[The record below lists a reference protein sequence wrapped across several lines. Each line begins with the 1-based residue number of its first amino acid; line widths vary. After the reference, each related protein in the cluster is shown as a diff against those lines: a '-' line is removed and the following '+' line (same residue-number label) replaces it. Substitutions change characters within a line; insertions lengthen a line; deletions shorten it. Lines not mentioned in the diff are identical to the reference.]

1 LANVEKFRNTGNME
15 MHALI
20 EEIAALFAKIKS
32 GEATLGELEAFA
44 AATNQLN
51 ERAII
56 LRYKA
61 HEAKVYGTPVSE
73 KSPSEAPLAVKEEEA
88 LLPKIAS
95 DKDTGSIEDTHLPE
109 EQEEPSFDLFG
120 MDTEEEE
127 APLPKT
133 EIVSY
138 RDTESRE
145 EDEIAFELI
154 EDTVEEEEAIDEIVE
169 LAEHHESKEKEAVI
183 SEPAFA
189 APIENTQGLHPIY
202 GKLNSNDG
210 TLAARLMS
218 VRLET
223 LKGAFGFN
231 ERLQIIQELF
241 NGSNE
246 EFNNLIEQ
254 LESIPSK
261 EQARSLVSSYANKY
275 HWDAES
281 QLAIELIQKVE
292 RKYA

>member
-1 LANVEKFRNTGNME
+1 

-20 EEIAALFAKIKS
+20 EEIGAILVKIKS

-51 ERAII
+51 ERAIV

-61 HEAKVYGTPVSE
+61 YETNVYGNPVSV
-73 KSPSEAPLAVKEEEA
+73 SEQVISETLFEEEPVSA
-88 LLPKIAS
+88 LE
-95 DKDTGSIEDTHLPE
+95 IEEIQIE
-109 EQEEPSFDLFG
+109 EVAVEEPSFDLFG
-120 MDTEEEE
+120 MSEEEE
-127 APLPKT
+127 
-133 EIVSY
+133 
-138 RDTESRE
+138 E
-145 EDEIAFELI
+145 ELTFELI
-154 EDTVEEEEAIDEIVE
+154 EEETAEEEIEEIEIPEPVVVQEIKPEPVTEPVFEKPVE
-169 LAEHHESKEKEAVI
+169 NLGS
-183 SEPAFA
+183 
-189 APIENTQGLHPIY
+189 LHPIY

-210 TLAARLMS
+210 TLAARLMT

-241 NGSNE
+241 NGSND
-246 EFNNLIEQ
+246 EFNHLIEQ
-254 LESIPSK
+254 LEGIQTK
-261 EQARSLVSSYANKY
+261 EAARSLVSSYATKY
-275 HWDAES
+275 QWDVES

>member
-1 LANVEKFRNTGNME
+1 ME

-20 EEIAALFAKIKS
+20 EEITALLAKIKS
-32 GEATLGELEAFA
+32 GEATLTELEAFA

-61 HEAKVYGTPVSE
+61 IEAQVYGKPFTAPVPETPM
-73 KSPSEAPLAVKEEEA
+73 AVKEEIVPIIEA
-88 LLPKIAS
+88 Q
-95 DKDTGSIEDTHLPE
+95 EVHREPE
-109 EQEEPSFDLFG
+109 EEPSFDLFG
-120 MDTEEEE
+120 IDSDEEEE
-127 APLPKT
+127 EEVQLQKT
-133 EIVSY
+133 EIVSGK
-138 RDTESRE
+138 DTESRE
-145 EDEIAFELI
+145 EEIPFELVEETV
-154 EDTVEEEEAIDEIVE
+154 EDEAVEEEPVEAFIEPV
-169 LAEHHESKEKEAVI
+169 HEMKEEEKAPVI
-183 SEPAFA
+183 PEPAFA

-241 NGSNE
+241 NGSND
-246 EFNNLIEQ
+246 EFNSLIDQIENI
-254 LESIPSK
+254 SSK

-275 HWDAES
+275 HWDADS
-281 QLAIELIQKVE
+281 QLAIELVQKVE

>member
-1 LANVEKFRNTGNME
+1 ME
-15 MHALI
+15 MHALL
-20 EEIAALFAKIKS
+20 EEMTALLAKIKS

-44 AATNQLN
+44 AAAGQLN

-61 HEAKVYGTPVSE
+61 VEAKVYGTVVSE
-73 KSPSEAPLAVKEEEA
+73 KTVSEVPVPEMPGKEEIVPIIEA
-88 LLPKIAS
+88 QEPHRE
-95 DKDTGSIEDTHLPE
+95 TR
-109 EQEEPSFDLFG
+109 EEPSFDLFG
-120 MDTEEEE
+120 MDSDEEEE
-127 APLPKT
+127 AIP
-133 EIVSY
+133 
-138 RDTESRE
+138 
-145 EDEIAFELI
+145 FELI
-154 EDTVEEEEAIDEIVE
+154 EDVVEEVPDEEPVEEIRHTHEEPVEEEKAPV
-169 LAEHHESKEKEAVI
+169 VP
-183 SEPAFA
+183 EPAFA
-189 APIENTQGLHPIY
+189 APIENTQDLHPIY

-246 EFNNLIEQ
+246 EFNQLIEQ
-254 LESIPSK
+254 IETIPSK

-275 HWDAES
+275 HWDVDS

>member
-1 LANVEKFRNTGNME
+1 ME

-61 HEAKVYGTPVSE
+61 HEAKVYGAAPVSE
-73 KSPSEAPLAVKEEEA
+73 APVAVKEDIIPIIEA
-88 LLPKIAS
+88 QEVHPA
-95 DKDTGSIEDTHLPE
+95 P
-109 EQEEPSFDLFG
+109 QEEPSFDLFG

-127 APLPKT
+127 V
-133 EIVSY
+133 EN
-138 RDTESRE
+138 
-145 EDEIAFELI
+145 EIAFELI
-154 EDTVEEEEAIDEIVE
+154 EDVVEEPEEEPIEEVSEPIHQE
-169 LAEHHESKEKEAVI
+169 AEEEKAPVVP
-183 SEPAFA
+183 EPAFA
-189 APIENTQGLHPIY
+189 APIENTHDLHPIY

-241 NGSNE
+241 NGSND
-246 EFNNLIEQ
+246 EFNNLIEK
-254 LESIPSK
+254 LETIPSK
-261 EQARSLVSSYANKY
+261 EEARSLVSSYANKY
-275 HWDAES
+275 HWDVDS

>member
-1 LANVEKFRNTGNME
+1 
-15 MHALI
+15 MHALL
-20 EEIAALFAKIKS
+20 EEIAALLVKIMS
-32 GEATLGELEAFA
+32 GEATVNELEAFA

-61 HEAKVYGTPVSE
+61 YEANVYGNTVSE
-73 KSPSEAPLAVKEEEA
+73 KSTSEAPVIVKEEIVPVIEA
-88 LLPKIAS
+88 Q
-95 DKDTGSIEDTHLPE
+95 EFHPE
-109 EQEEPSFDLFG
+109 QEEEPSFDLFG
-120 MDTEEEE
+120 MDNEEE
-127 APLPKT
+127 
-133 EIVSY
+133 I
-138 RDTESRE
+138 
-145 EDEIAFELI
+145 EDEVAFELI
-154 EDTVEEEEAIDEIVE
+154 EDEVEQVIEEEPIEDVIEPVHHQEVVEEKEQEAPE
-169 LAEHHESKEKEAVI
+169 L
-183 SEPAFA
+183 AFA

-241 NGSNE
+241 NGSND
-246 EFNNLIEQ
+246 EFNSLIDQ
-254 LESIPSK
+254 LETIPSK

>member
-1 LANVEKFRNTGNME
+1 

-20 EEIAALFAKIKS
+20 EEIAALLGKIKS

-51 ERAII
+51 ERAIV

-61 HEAKVYGTPVSE
+61 YETKVYGNPVSV
-73 KSPSEAPLAVKEEEA
+73 SEQVISETLFEKEEPVVE
-88 LLPKIAS
+88 L
-95 DKDTGSIEDTHLPE
+95 EVE
-109 EQEEPSFDLFG
+109 EVQIIRAAEEEPSFDLFG
-120 MDTEEEE
+120 MSEEEE
-127 APLPKT
+127 
-133 EIVSY
+133 
-138 RDTESRE
+138 E
-145 EDEIAFELI
+145 EDELAFELI
-154 EDTVEEEEAIDEIVE
+154 EEETEEEEIIEIPEPVIVQEVKPEPVAEPVFEKPVE
-169 LAEHHESKEKEAVI
+169 NLGS
-183 SEPAFA
+183 
-189 APIENTQGLHPIY
+189 LHPIY

-210 TLAARLMS
+210 TLAARLMT

-241 NGSNE
+241 NGSND
-246 EFNNLIEQ
+246 EFNHLIEQ
-254 LESIPSK
+254 LEGIQTK
-261 EQARSLVSSYANKY
+261 EAARSLVSSYATKY
-275 HWDAES
+275 HWDVDS

>member
-1 LANVEKFRNTGNME
+1 

-20 EEIAALFAKIKS
+20 EEIAAILVKIKS

-51 ERAII
+51 ERAIV

-61 HEAKVYGTPVSE
+61 YETKVYGNPVSV
-73 KSPSEAPLAVKEEEA
+73 SEQSVSETLFEEEPVA
-88 LLPKIAS
+88 ELEVEEIH
-95 DKDTGSIEDTHLPE
+95 IEPVVT
-109 EQEEPSFDLFG
+109 EEPSFDLFG
-120 MDTEEEE
+120 MSEEEE
-127 APLPKT
+127 
-133 EIVSY
+133 
-138 RDTESRE
+138 E
-145 EDEIAFELI
+145 ELTFELI
-154 EDTVEEEEAIDEIVE
+154 EEETAEEEIEEIEIPEPVVVQEVKPEPVAEPVIEKPVE
-169 LAEHHESKEKEAVI
+169 NLGS
-183 SEPAFA
+183 
-189 APIENTQGLHPIY
+189 LHPIY

-210 TLAARLMS
+210 TLAARLMT

-241 NGSNE
+241 NGSND
-246 EFNNLIEQ
+246 EFNHLIEQ
-254 LESIPSK
+254 LESIQTK
-261 EQARSLVSSYANKY
+261 EAARSLVSSYATKY
-275 HWDAES
+275 QWDVDS

>member
-1 LANVEKFRNTGNME
+1 

-61 HEAKVYGTPVSE
+61 HEAKVYGTSVSE
-73 KSPSEAPLAVKEEEA
+73 KSASETPAVVKEEIVPIIEA
-88 LLPKIAS
+88 QESHQEA
-95 DKDTGSIEDTHLPE
+95 
-109 EQEEPSFDLFG
+109 QEEPSFDLFG

-127 APLPKT
+127 A
-133 EIVSY
+133 
-138 RDTESRE
+138 

-154 EDTVEEEEAIDEIVE
+154 EDDVVEEEEPIEEVVE
-169 LAEHHESKEKEAVI
+169 SVHDHEVVEEKEPVI
-183 SEPAFA
+183 SEPPFA

-246 EFNNLIEQ
+246 EFNSLIEQ

-275 HWDAES
+275 HWDVES

>member
-1 LANVEKFRNTGNME
+1 ME

-20 EEIAALFAKIKS
+20 EEITALLAKIKS
-32 GEATLGELEAFA
+32 GEATMNELEVFA
-44 AATNQLN
+44 AAANQLN

-61 HEAKVYGTPVSE
+61 IESKVYGRSGAAPVSE
-73 KSPSEAPLAVKEEEA
+73 APNAMKEEIVPIIEA
-88 LLPKIAS
+88 Q
-95 DKDTGSIEDTHLPE
+95 EVHPE
-109 EQEEPSFDLFG
+109 PEEEPSYDLFG
-120 MDTEEEE
+120 MDTEEE

-133 EIVSY
+133 EIVS
-138 RDTESRE
+138 DKEMESKE
-145 EDEIAFELI
+145 EEIPFELI
-154 EDTVEEEEAIDEIVE
+154 EDQVEEEPVDEEPIQPFVE
-169 LAEHHESKEKEAVI
+169 RVGEIEKEEEKAPVI
-183 SEPAFA
+183 PEPAFA
-189 APIENTQGLHPIY
+189 APIENTHGLHPIY

-246 EFNNLIEQ
+246 EFNSLIDQIENI
-254 LESIPSK
+254 SSK
-261 EQARSLVSSYANKY
+261 DQARSLVSSYANKY
-275 HWDAES
+275 HWDADS
-281 QLAIELIQKVE
+281 QLAIELVQKVE

>member
-1 LANVEKFRNTGNME
+1 

-20 EEIAALFAKIKS
+20 EEIAALLGKIKS

-51 ERAII
+51 ERAIV

-61 HEAKVYGTPVSE
+61 YETNVYGNPAAVSEQPVSE
-73 KSPSEAPLAVKEEEA
+73 TLFEKEEPVVELVA
-88 LLPKIAS
+88 EEVQ
-95 DKDTGSIEDTHLPE
+95 IEPVAE
-109 EQEEPSFDLFG
+109 EEPSFDLFG
-120 MDTEEEE
+120 MSEEEE
-127 APLPKT
+127 EEEELAFELM
-133 EIVSY
+133 EE
-138 RDTESRE
+138 ESV
-145 EDEIAFELI
+145 EDEIEV
-154 EDTVEEEEAIDEIVE
+154 VEIPEPVIVQE
-169 LAEHHESKEKEAVI
+169 VKPEPVAEPVAEKPV
-183 SEPAFA
+183 
-189 APIENTQGLHPIY
+189 ENLGNLHPIY

-210 TLAARLMS
+210 TLAARLMTVS
-218 VRLET
+218 LET

-246 EFNNLIEQ
+246 EFNQLIEQ
-254 LESIPSK
+254 LEGIQTK
-261 EQARSLVSSYANKY
+261 EAARSLVSSYATKY
-275 HWDAES
+275 QWDVDS

>member
-1 LANVEKFRNTGNME
+1 

-20 EEIAALFAKIKS
+20 EEIAAILVKIKS

-51 ERAII
+51 ERAIV

-61 HEAKVYGTPVSE
+61 YETKVYSSLVSVSE
-73 KSPSEAPLAVKEEEA
+73 QSIPETLFEEEEPVVEVEVEETQVE
-88 LLPKIAS
+88 LIA
-95 DKDTGSIEDTHLPE
+95 E
-109 EQEEPSFDLFG
+109 EEPSFDLFG
-120 MDTEEEE
+120 MSEEEE
-127 APLPKT
+127 
-133 EIVSY
+133 
-138 RDTESRE
+138 E
-145 EDEIAFELI
+145 ELAFELI
-154 EDTVEEEEAIDEIVE
+154 EEERAEEAIEEIE
-169 LAEHHESKEKEAVI
+169 IPEPVI
-183 SEPAFA
+183 VQEVKPEPAA
-189 APIENTQGLHPIY
+189 EPVIEKPIENLGSLHPIY

-210 TLAARLMS
+210 TLAARLMT

-241 NGSNE
+241 NGSND
-246 EFNNLIEQ
+246 EFNQLIEQ
-254 LESIPSK
+254 LEGIQTK
-261 EQARSLVSSYANKY
+261 EVARSLVSSYATKY
-275 HWDAES
+275 QWDVDS

>member
-1 LANVEKFRNTGNME
+1 

-20 EEIAALFAKIKS
+20 EEITALLAKIKS
-32 GEATLGELEAFA
+32 GEATLDELEAFA

-61 HEAKVYGTPVSE
+61 VEAKVYGSDSYRETAAPEVISGSPAEDIVPVI
-73 KSPSEAPLAVKEEEA
+73 EAREV
-88 LLPKIAS
+88 
-95 DKDTGSIEDTHLPE
+95 HPE
-109 EQEEPSFDLFG
+109 PQEEPSFDLFG
-120 MDTEEEE
+120 LDTDEDEAEDEVPFELVEEQIDEV
-127 APLPKT
+127 T
-133 EIVSY
+133 EPI
-138 RDTESRE
+138 
-145 EDEIAFELI
+145 DEIAEPVQ
-154 EDTVEEEEAIDEIVE
+154 ETEP
-169 LAEHHESKEKEAVI
+169 EKETPTP
-183 SEPAFA
+183 EPAFA

-241 NGSNE
+241 NGSND
-246 EFNNLIEQ
+246 EFNSLIDQ
-254 LESIPSK
+254 IESIPSK

-275 HWDAES
+275 HWDVDS
-281 QLAIELIQKVE
+281 QLAIELVQKVE

>member
-1 LANVEKFRNTGNME
+1 ME

-20 EEIAALFAKIKS
+20 EEIAALLVKIKS
-32 GEATLGELEAFA
+32 GEATVGELEAFA

-61 HEAKVYGTPVSE
+61 YEANVYGTPVQESV
-73 KSPSEAPLAVKEEEA
+73 SEAPAAVKEEEA

-95 DKDTGSIEDTHLPE
+95 DKDAGSIEDTHIPE
-109 EQEEPSFDLFG
+109 PQEEPSFDLFG
-120 MDTEEEE
+120 MDTEEE
-127 APLPKT
+127 
-133 EIVSY
+133 
-138 RDTESRE
+138 
-145 EDEIAFELI
+145 DEVAFELI
-154 EDTVEEEEAIDEIVE
+154 EDEEVIEEEEPIDEFIEPVH
-169 LAEHHESKEKEAVI
+169 HHEKVEEKEPEVQ
-183 SEPAFA
+183 EPAFA
-189 APIENTQGLHPIY
+189 APIENTQNLHPIY

-254 LESIPSK
+254 LEAIPSK

-275 HWDAES
+275 HWDSES

>member
-1 LANVEKFRNTGNME
+1 MANVEKFRNTGNME

-61 HEAKVYGTPVSE
+61 YESKVYGTPVSE
-73 KSPSEAPLAVKEEEA
+73 KAPSEASVVVKEEIVPIIEA
-88 LLPKIAS
+88 QES
-95 DKDTGSIEDTHLPE
+95 HREDL
-109 EQEEPSFDLFG
+109 EEPSFDLFG
-120 MDTEEEE
+120 MDNEEE
-127 APLPKT
+127 
-133 EIVSY
+133 V
-138 RDTESRE
+138 

-154 EDTVEEEEAIDEIVE
+154 EDVVVEEEEEPIDEIVE
-169 LAEHHESKEKEAVI
+169 LADHHEAEEKEPVI
-183 SEPAFA
+183 SEPSFA

-246 EFNNLIEQ
+246 EFNSLIEQ

-275 HWDAES
+275 HWDVES

>member
-1 LANVEKFRNTGNME
+1 ME

-20 EEIAALFAKIKS
+20 EEIAALLVKIKS
-32 GEATLGELEAFA
+32 GEATIGELEAFA

-61 HEAKVYGTPVSE
+61 YESKVYGTPVQE
-73 KSPSEAPLAVKEEEA
+73 PVSEAPAVVKEEIVPIIEA
-88 LLPKIAS
+88 Q
-95 DKDTGSIEDTHLPE
+95 EVHPE
-109 EQEEPSFDLFG
+109 PLEEPSFDLFG
-120 MDTEEEE
+120 
-127 APLPKT
+127 
-133 EIVSY
+133 I
-138 RDTESRE
+138 DTESKE
-145 EDEIAFELI
+145 EDEVAFELI
-154 EDTVEEEEAIDEIVE
+154 EEEEVIEEEPIEEIIE
-169 LAEHHESKEKEAVI
+169 PIHHQPIAEEKEPEVP
-183 SEPAFA
+183 EPAFA

-241 NGSNE
+241 NGSND
-246 EFNNLIEQ
+246 EFNNLIDQ
-254 LESIPSK
+254 LETIPSK

-275 HWDAES
+275 HWDTES

>member
-1 LANVEKFRNTGNME
+1 
-15 MHALI
+15 MHALL
-20 EEIAALFAKIKS
+20 EEIAALLVKIMS
-32 GEATLGELEAFA
+32 GEATVTELEAFA

-61 HEAKVYGTPVSE
+61 YEANVYGNTVSE
-73 KSPSEAPLAVKEEEA
+73 KSTSEAPVIVKEEIVPVIEA
-88 LLPKIAS
+88 QES
-95 DKDTGSIEDTHLPE
+95 HPE
-109 EQEEPSFDLFG
+109 QEEEPSFDLFG
-120 MDTEEEE
+120 MDNEEE
-127 APLPKT
+127 
-133 EIVSY
+133 I
-138 RDTESRE
+138 
-145 EDEIAFELI
+145 EDEVAFELI
-154 EDTVEEEEAIDEIVE
+154 EDEVEQVIEEEPIEEVIEPVHHQEVVEEKEQEAPE
-169 LAEHHESKEKEAVI
+169 L
-183 SEPAFA
+183 AFA

-241 NGSNE
+241 NGSND
-246 EFNNLIEQ
+246 EFNSLIDQ
-254 LESIPSK
+254 LETIPSK

>member
-1 LANVEKFRNTGNME
+1 ME

-20 EEIAALFAKIKS
+20 EEIAALLVKIKS
-32 GEATLGELEAFA
+32 GEATVGELEAFA

-61 HEAKVYGTPVSE
+61 YEANVYGKVLSE
-73 KSPSEAPLAVKEEEA
+73 VP
-88 LLPKIAS
+88 
-95 DKDTGSIEDTHLPE
+95 LPE
-109 EQEEPSFDLFG
+109 SPIAKAEPVVKDEVVPIIEAQEVHPEPQEEPSFDLFG
-120 MDTEEEE
+120 MNTEEE
-127 APLPKT
+127 
-133 EIVSY
+133 V
-138 RDTESRE
+138 
-145 EDEIAFELI
+145 EDEVAFELI
-154 EDTVEEEEAIDEIVE
+154 EDEVEEVIDEEPIEEVVESVHHHQEIVE
-169 LAEHHESKEKEAVI
+169 EKEPEVQ
-183 SEPAFA
+183 EPAFA
-189 APIENTQGLHPIY
+189 APIENTQNLHPIY

-254 LESIPSK
+254 LETIPSK

-275 HWDAES
+275 HWDSES
-281 QLAIELIQKVE
+281 QLGIELIQKVE

>member
-1 LANVEKFRNTGNME
+1 ME

-20 EEIAALFAKIKS
+20 EEIAALLVKIKS
-32 GEATLGELEAFA
+32 GEATVAELEAFA

-51 ERAII
+51 ERAIV

-61 HEAKVYGTPVSE
+61 YEANVYGNTVSE
-73 KSPSEAPLAVKEEEA
+73 KTSSEAPVIIKEEIVPVIEA
-88 LLPKIAS
+88 QES
-95 DKDTGSIEDTHLPE
+95 HPE
-109 EQEEPSFDLFG
+109 QEEEPSFDLFG
-120 MDTEEEE
+120 MDTEEE
-127 APLPKT
+127 
-133 EIVSY
+133 I
-138 RDTESRE
+138 
-145 EDEIAFELI
+145 EDEVAFELI
-154 EDTVEEEEAIDEIVE
+154 EDEVEEVIEEEPIDEVIEPLHHHEIVE
-169 LAEHHESKEKEAVI
+169 EKEPEVP
-183 SEPAFA
+183 EPAFA
-189 APIENTQGLHPIY
+189 APIENTQDLHPIY

-254 LESIPSK
+254 LETIPSK

-275 HWDAES
+275 HWDSES

>member
-1 LANVEKFRNTGNME
+1 ME

-20 EEIAALFAKIKS
+20 EEITALLAKIKS
-32 GEATLGELEAFA
+32 GEATLNELEAFA
-44 AATNQLN
+44 AAANQLN

-61 HEAKVYGTPVSE
+61 IEAKVYGRTGAVPVSE
-73 KSPSEAPLAVKEEEA
+73 TPAAVKEEIVPIIEA
-88 LLPKIAS
+88 Q
-95 DKDTGSIEDTHLPE
+95 EVHPE
-109 EQEEPSFDLFG
+109 PEEEPSFDLFG
-120 MDTEEEE
+120 MDTDEEE
-127 APLPKT
+127 ALPKT
-133 EIVSY
+133 EIVSGK
-138 RDTESRE
+138 DTESRE
-145 EDEIAFELI
+145 EEVPFELI
-154 EDTVEEEEAIDEIVE
+154 EDKVEEESVEEDPIQAFVEPVREI
-169 LAEHHESKEKEAVI
+169 EKEEEKAPVI
-183 SEPAFA
+183 PEPAFA

-241 NGSNE
+241 NGSND
-246 EFNNLIEQ
+246 EFNSLIDQIEN
-254 LESIPSK
+254 ITSK
-261 EQARSLVSSYANKY
+261 DQARSLVSSYANKY
-275 HWDAES
+275 HWDADS
-281 QLAIELIQKVE
+281 QLAIELVQKVE

>member
-1 LANVEKFRNTGNME
+1 ME

-20 EEIAALFAKIKS
+20 EEITALLAKIKS
-32 GEATLGELEAFA
+32 GAATLDELEAFA

-61 HEAKVYGTPVSE
+61 MEAKVYGNSVTTPPVHETPV
-73 KSPSEAPLAVKEEEA
+73 AVKEEIVPIIEA
-88 LLPKIAS
+88 Q
-95 DKDTGSIEDTHLPE
+95 EVHPE
-109 EQEEPSFDLFG
+109 PQEVHPEPQEEPSYDLFG
-120 MDTEEEE
+120 IGSEPEEEVT
-127 APLPKT
+127 P
-133 EIVSY
+133 
-138 RDTESRE
+138 
-145 EDEIAFELI
+145 FELI
-154 EDTVEEEEAIDEIVE
+154 EEKTEEEPEEEPFEAFVE
-169 LAEHHESKEKEAVI
+169 PVREAEPEKAPVM

-246 EFNNLIEQ
+246 EFNSLIDQIETI
-254 LESIPSK
+254 SSK

-275 HWDAES
+275 HWDVDS
-281 QLAIELIQKVE
+281 QLAIELVQKVE

>member
-1 LANVEKFRNTGNME
+1 

-44 AATNQLN
+44 AATTQLN

-61 HEAKVYGTPVSE
+61 YESKVYGKPVSE
-73 KSPSEAPLAVKEEEA
+73 VIVPESPAEVAEEIPVFEMETEVV
-88 LLPKIAS
+88 PSPHS
-95 DKDTGSIEDTHLPE
+95 DLDQ
-109 EQEEPSFDLFG
+109 QEEPAFDLFG
-120 MDTEEEE
+120 LDSEQEEVEDEVPFELVEDSIEEEM
-127 APLPKT
+127 
-133 EIVSY
+133 
-138 RDTESRE
+138 
-145 EDEIAFELI
+145 
-154 EDTVEEEEAIDEIVE
+154 EEEPIEEMLQPIPDE
-169 LAEHHESKEKEAVI
+169 KEKEETPPATP
-183 SEPAFA
+183 EPAFA
-189 APIENTQGLHPIY
+189 APIQNTEGLHAIY

-241 NGSNE
+241 NGSND
-246 EFNNLIEQ
+246 EFNHLIEQ
-254 LESIPSK
+254 LETIPSK
-261 EQARSLVSSYANKY
+261 DQARSLVSTYANKY
-275 HWDAES
+275 QWDTES

>member
-1 LANVEKFRNTGNME
+1 MSYGKRGLQVGTHVEKFRNTGNME

-20 EEIAALFAKIKS
+20 EEITALLAKIKS
-32 GEATLGELEAFA
+32 GKATLGELEAFA
-44 AATNQLN
+44 AATSQLN

-61 HEAKVYGTPVSE
+61 MEAKVYGTPVSQA
-73 KSPSEAPLAVKEEEA
+73 PVSEAPVVAKEDVMPIVEA
-88 LLPKIAS
+88 Q
-95 DKDTGSIEDTHLPE
+95 EVHLE
-109 EQEEPSFDLFG
+109 SEEEPSYDLFG
-120 MDTEEEE
+120 MDTD
-127 APLPKT
+127 A
-133 EIVSY
+133 
-138 RDTESRE
+138 
-145 EDEIAFELI
+145 EDEVPFELV
-154 EDTVEEEEAIDEIVE
+154 EDRVEEEVE
-169 LAEHHESKEKEAVI
+169 EEPIEPFVAPAQVEEEKAPVVP
-183 SEPAFA
+183 EPAFA

-246 EFNNLIEQ
+246 EFNSLIEQ
-254 LESIPSK
+254 IENISSK

-275 HWDAES
+275 HWDVDS
-281 QLAIELIQKVE
+281 QLAIELVQKVE

>member
-1 LANVEKFRNTGNME
+1 ME

-20 EEIAALFAKIKS
+20 EEITALLAKIKS
-32 GEATLGELEAFA
+32 GEAALDELEAFA
-44 AATNQLN
+44 TATNQLN

-61 HEAKVYGTPVSE
+61 IEAKVYGKPFAPEVISETP
-73 KSPSEAPLAVKEEEA
+73 AVVAEKEEIAPIIEA
-88 LLPKIAS
+88 Q
-95 DKDTGSIEDTHLPE
+95 EVHPE
-109 EQEEPSFDLFG
+109 PQEEPSFDLFG
-120 MDTEEEE
+120 LDTEEEE
-127 APLPKT
+127 T
-133 EIVSY
+133 ENEIPFELVEEHV
-138 RDTESRE
+138 DEVI
-145 EDEIAFELI
+145 EDEP
-154 EDTVEEEEAIDEIVE
+154 IDEVIEPVQKIE
-169 LAEHHESKEKEAVI
+169 ETEKEVHTP
-183 SEPAFA
+183 EPAFA

-241 NGSNE
+241 NGSND
-246 EFNNLIEQ
+246 EFNNLIDQ
-254 LESIPSK
+254 IESISSK
-261 EQARSLVSSYANKY
+261 EQARSLVSSYATKY
-275 HWDAES
+275 QWDVDS
-281 QLAIELIQKVE
+281 QLAIELVQKVE

>member
-1 LANVEKFRNTGNME
+1 ME

-20 EEIAALFAKIKS
+20 EEITALLAKIKS
-32 GEATLGELEAFA
+32 GAATLDELEAFA

-61 HEAKVYGTPVSE
+61 MEAKVYGNPVATTPVA
-73 KSPSEAPLAVKEEEA
+73 EAPAPVKEEIIPVIEA
-88 LLPKIAS
+88 Q
-95 DKDTGSIEDTHLPE
+95 EMHPE
-109 EQEEPSFDLFG
+109 PQEEPSFDLFG
-120 MDTEEEE
+120 MDTDEE
-127 APLPKT
+127 
-133 EIVSY
+133 I
-138 RDTESRE
+138 
-145 EDEIAFELI
+145 EDETPFELI
-154 EDTVEEEEAIDEIVE
+154 EEKIAEEPVEEEPFEAFVE
-169 LAEHHESKEKEAVI
+169 PVREVEVEKAPVI
-183 SEPAFA
+183 QEPAFA

-241 NGSNE
+241 NGSND
-246 EFNNLIEQ
+246 EFNSLIDQIENI
-254 LESIPSK
+254 SSK

-275 HWDAES
+275 HWDADS
-281 QLAIELIQKVE
+281 QLAIELVQKVE

>member
-1 LANVEKFRNTGNME
+1 ME

-20 EEIAALFAKIKS
+20 EEIAALLVKIKS
-32 GEATLGELEAFA
+32 GEATVSELEAFA
-44 AATNQLN
+44 AATSQLN
-51 ERAII
+51 ERAIV

-61 HEAKVYGTPVSE
+61 YEASVYGTPVQE
-73 KSPSEAPLAVKEEEA
+73 PVSEAPAVKEDIVPIIEA
-88 LLPKIAS
+88 Q
-95 DKDTGSIEDTHLPE
+95 EVHPE
-109 EQEEPSFDLFG
+109 PQEEPSFDLFG
-120 MDTEEEE
+120 MDTDEEE

-145 EDEIAFELI
+145 EDEVAFELI
-154 EDTVEEEEAIDEIVE
+154 EDEVEQEIEEPIEAEPVHHHQEIVE
-169 LAEHHESKEKEAVI
+169 EKEPEAP
-183 SEPAFA
+183 EPAFA
-189 APIENTQGLHPIY
+189 APIENTQNLHPIY

-254 LESIPSK
+254 LETIPTK

-275 HWDAES
+275 HWDSES

>member
-1 LANVEKFRNTGNME
+1 ME

-20 EEIAALFAKIKS
+20 EEIAALLVKIKS
-32 GEATLGELEAFA
+32 GEATIGELEAFA

-61 HEAKVYGTPVSE
+61 YEAKVYGTSVQDQEPVSE
-73 KSPSEAPLAVKEEEA
+73 APAVVKEDIAPIIEA
-88 LLPKIAS
+88 Q
-95 DKDTGSIEDTHLPE
+95 EVHPE
-109 EQEEPSFDLFG
+109 AQEEPSFDLFG
-120 MDTEEEE
+120 MEDDEEE
-127 APLPKT
+127 A
-133 EIVSY
+133 
-138 RDTESRE
+138 
-145 EDEIAFELI
+145 EDEVAFELI
-154 EDTVEEEEAIDEIVE
+154 EDEVEEVVDEEPIEEVIEPVRH
-169 LAEHHESKEKEAVI
+169 HHEALEEKEPEAP
-183 SEPAFA
+183 EPAFA

-241 NGSNE
+241 NGSND

-254 LESIPSK
+254 LETIPSK

-275 HWDAES
+275 HWDSES

>member
-1 LANVEKFRNTGNME
+1 ME

-20 EEIAALFAKIKS
+20 EEMTALLAKIKS

-44 AATNQLN
+44 AAAGQLN

-61 HEAKVYGTPVSE
+61 VEAKVYGTAVSE
-73 KSPSEAPLAVKEEEA
+73 KSVSETPVSKMPGKEEIAPIVEA
-88 LLPKIAS
+88 QEPHR
-95 DKDTGSIEDTHLPE
+95 ETH
-109 EQEEPSFDLFG
+109 EEPSFDLFG
-120 MDTEEEE
+120 MDSDEEE
-127 APLPKT
+127 AIP
-133 EIVSY
+133 
-138 RDTESRE
+138 
-145 EDEIAFELI
+145 FELI
-154 EDTVEEEEAIDEIVE
+154 EDVVEEVMDEEPVDEIRPVHEEPVEEEKAP
-169 LAEHHESKEKEAVI
+169 VI
-183 SEPAFA
+183 PEPAFA
-189 APIENTQGLHPIY
+189 APIENTQDLHPIY

-246 EFNNLIEQ
+246 EFNQLIEQ
-254 LESIPSK
+254 IENIPSK

-275 HWDAES
+275 HWDVDS

>member
-1 LANVEKFRNTGNME
+1 

-20 EEIAALFAKIKS
+20 EEIGAILVKIKS

-51 ERAII
+51 ERAIV

-61 HEAKVYGTPVSE
+61 YETKVYGNPVSV
-73 KSPSEAPLAVKEEEA
+73 SEQAVSETLFEEEEPVVE
-88 LLPKIAS
+88 LEVEEIQ
-95 DKDTGSIEDTHLPE
+95 IEEVTV
-109 EQEEPSFDLFG
+109 EEPSFDLFG
-120 MDTEEEE
+120 MSEEEE
-127 APLPKT
+127 
-133 EIVSY
+133 
-138 RDTESRE
+138 E
-145 EDEIAFELI
+145 ELTFELI
-154 EDTVEEEEAIDEIVE
+154 EEETAEEEIEEIEIPEPVVVQEVKPKPVAEPVIERPVE
-169 LAEHHESKEKEAVI
+169 NLGS
-183 SEPAFA
+183 
-189 APIENTQGLHPIY
+189 LHPIY

-210 TLAARLMS
+210 TLAARLMT

-241 NGSNE
+241 NGSND
-246 EFNNLIEQ
+246 EFNQLIEQ
-254 LESIPSK
+254 LEGIQTK
-261 EQARSLVSSYANKY
+261 EAARSLVSSYATKY
-275 HWDAES
+275 QWDVES

>member
-1 LANVEKFRNTGNME
+1 LTNVEKFRNTRNME

-20 EEIAALFAKIKS
+20 EEIAALLAKIKS

-61 HEAKVYGTPVSE
+61 IEAKVYGTPVAE
-73 KSPSEAPLAVKEEEA
+73 EVVSEALVSVKEEVASVIEVRAETVTVEPREEA
-88 LLPKIAS
+88 
-95 DKDTGSIEDTHLPE
+95 
-109 EQEEPSFDLFG
+109 SFDLFD
-120 MDTEEEE
+120 MDTTEEEE
-127 APLPKT
+127 
-133 EIVSY
+133 I
-138 RDTESRE
+138 
-145 EDEIAFELI
+145 EDEVPFELI
-154 EDTVEEEEAIDEIVE
+154 EDVVEEEIEEEPIDEIQHVHEEPVE
-169 LAEHHESKEKEAVI
+169 EEKAPVI

-189 APIENTQGLHPIY
+189 APIENMQGLHPIY

-241 NGSNE
+241 NGSND
-246 EFNNLIEQ
+246 EFNNLIEK

-261 EQARSLVSSYANKY
+261 EEARSLVSSYANKY

>member
-1 LANVEKFRNTGNME
+1 ME

-20 EEIAALFAKIKS
+20 EEITALLAKIKS
-32 GEATLGELEAFA
+32 GEAALGELEAFA
-44 AATNQLN
+44 AATGQLN

-61 HEAKVYGTPVSE
+61 IESKVYGTPAAPEVVSE
-73 KSPSEAPLAVKEEEA
+73 SPALVVEEIAPMIEAQEV
-88 LLPKIAS
+88 
-95 DKDTGSIEDTHLPE
+95 H
-109 EQEEPSFDLFG
+109 EEPSFDLFG
-120 MDTEEEE
+120 IDSEEEEE
-127 APLPKT
+127 AEVLLSNT
-133 EIVSY
+133 EIVSE
-138 RDTESRE
+138 DVELMEE
-145 EDEIAFELI
+145 EDEEIPFEMVEEHADEVI
-154 EDTVEEEEAIDEIVE
+154 EDEPIAEVLEPVNEIEEETPV
-169 LAEHHESKEKEAVI
+169 K
-183 SEPAFA
+183 EPAFA

-241 NGSNE
+241 NGSND
-246 EFNNLIEQ
+246 EFNGLIDQIETI
-254 LESIPSK
+254 SSK

-275 HWDAES
+275 HWDVES
-281 QLAIELIQKVE
+281 QLAIELVQKVE

>member
-1 LANVEKFRNTGNME
+1 ME

-20 EEIAALFAKIKS
+20 EEIAALLVKIKS
-32 GEATLGELEAFA
+32 GEATVAELEAFA

-51 ERAII
+51 ERAIV

-61 HEAKVYGTPVSE
+61 YEANVYGTPVQE
-73 KSPSEAPLAVKEEEA
+73 PVSEAPAVKEDIVPIIEA
-88 LLPKIAS
+88 Q
-95 DKDTGSIEDTHLPE
+95 EVHPE
-109 EQEEPSFDLFG
+109 PQEEPSFDLFG

-138 RDTESRE
+138 KDTESRE
-145 EDEIAFELI
+145 EDEVAFELI
-154 EDTVEEEEAIDEIVE
+154 EDEIEDDEEEPIEVGEPVHHHQEIVE
-169 LAEHHESKEKEAVI
+169 EKKPEAP
-183 SEPAFA
+183 EPAFA
-189 APIENTQGLHPIY
+189 APIENTQNLHPIY

-254 LESIPSK
+254 LETIPSK

-275 HWDAES
+275 HWDSES

>member
-61 HEAKVYGTPVSE
+61 HEAKVYGTPVPE
-73 KSPSEAPLAVKEEEA
+73 KSPSEAPLAVKEELVPIIEA
-88 LLPKIAS
+88 QESHP
-95 DKDTGSIEDTHLPE
+95 
-109 EQEEPSFDLFG
+109 EEPSFDLFG

-127 APLPKT
+127 T
-133 EIVSY
+133 
-138 RDTESRE
+138 

-154 EDTVEEEEAIDEIVE
+154 DDTVEEEEAIDEPV
-169 LAEHHESKEKEAVI
+169 HRHEEVAAEKESSV

-218 VRLET
+218 VRLDT

-275 HWDAES
+275 HWDVES

>member
-1 LANVEKFRNTGNME
+1 ME

-20 EEIAALFAKIKS
+20 EEITALLAKIKS
-32 GEATLGELEAFA
+32 GEATLTELEAFA

-61 HEAKVYGTPVSE
+61 IEAKVYGKPFTAPVPETPMV
-73 KSPSEAPLAVKEEEA
+73 VKEEIVPIIEA
-88 LLPKIAS
+88 Q
-95 DKDTGSIEDTHLPE
+95 EVHLEPE
-109 EQEEPSFDLFG
+109 EEPSFDLFG
-120 MDTEEEE
+120 IDSEEEEE
-127 APLPKT
+127 AQLQKT
-133 EIVSY
+133 EIVSGK
-138 RDTESRE
+138 DTESRE
-145 EDEIAFELI
+145 EEIPFELVEETV
-154 EDTVEEEEAIDEIVE
+154 EDEAVEEEPIEAFIEPV
-169 LAEHHESKEKEAVI
+169 HEMKEEEKAPVI
-183 SEPAFA
+183 PEPAFA

-241 NGSNE
+241 NGSND
-246 EFNNLIEQ
+246 EFNSLIDQIENI
-254 LESIPSK
+254 SSK

-275 HWDAES
+275 HWDADS
-281 QLAIELIQKVE
+281 QLAIELVQKVE

>member
-1 LANVEKFRNTGNME
+1 ME

-20 EEIAALFAKIKS
+20 EEITALLAKIKS

-44 AATNQLN
+44 AAASQLN

-61 HEAKVYGTPVSE
+61 MEAKVYGTPVSQA
-73 KSPSEAPLAVKEEEA
+73 PVSEAPVVAKEDIVPIVEA
-88 LLPKIAS
+88 QEI
-95 DKDTGSIEDTHLPE
+95 HPE
-109 EQEEPSFDLFG
+109 PQEEPSFDLFG
-120 MDTEEEE
+120 MDTEAE
-127 APLPKT
+127 T
-133 EIVSY
+133 
-138 RDTESRE
+138 
-145 EDEIAFELI
+145 EDEIPFELV
-154 EDTVEEEEAIDEIVE
+154 EDTVEEEVE
-169 LAEHHESKEKEAVI
+169 EELIEPFVAPVHEVEEEKASVI
-183 SEPAFA
+183 PEPAFA

-241 NGSNE
+241 NGSND

-254 LESIPSK
+254 IENISSK

-275 HWDAES
+275 HWDADS
-281 QLAIELIQKVE
+281 QLAIELVQKVE

>member
-1 LANVEKFRNTGNME
+1 ME

-20 EEIAALFAKIKS
+20 EEIAALLEKIKS
-32 GEATLGELEAFA
+32 GKATLNELEAFA

-61 HEAKVYGTPVSE
+61 VEAKVYGTIVSE
-73 KSPSEAPLAVKEEEA
+73 TPVPVKEEIAPIIEA
-88 LLPKIAS
+88 QES
-95 DKDTGSIEDTHLPE
+95 HHEPE
-109 EQEEPSFDLFG
+109 EEPSFDLFG
-120 MDTEEEE
+120 IDTEEE
-127 APLPKT
+127 
-133 EIVSY
+133 
-138 RDTESRE
+138 
-145 EDEIAFELI
+145 DEIPFELV
-154 EDTVEEEEAIDEIVE
+154 EDAVEEVKEDDEPIDEIQHVHDE
-169 LAEHHESKEKEAVI
+169 PAEAEKAPVV

-241 NGSNE
+241 GGSNE
-246 EFNNLIEQ
+246 EFNQLIEQ

-261 EQARSLVSSYANKY
+261 EQARSLVSSYATKY
-275 HWDAES
+275 SWDAES